1 MSAGWWWLGRGKEHG
16 SCMQMIQKGFDS
28 LARQT
33 VHVDSSGLEALQV
46 TKAGWSWLG
55 EGN

>member
-28 LARQT
+28 LARQA